1 MKSKL
6 AAQGLKNRRFFL
18 CRDTLSTIDL
28 QVPDAKQ
35 YSNEY
40 EVTMRDCSR
49 QIHWLFDVN
58 RAGLAKA
65 KKVAKFWNEL
75 VAELEQKLGSKR

>member
-1 MKSKL
+1 MKSK
-6 AAQGLKNRRFFL
+6 RFFI
-18 CRDTLSTIDL
+18 CRDTLSTISL
-28 QVPDAKQ
+28 EVPDKKN
-35 YSNEY
+35 YSTDY

>member
-1 MKSKL
+1 MKNK
-6 AAQGLKNRRFFL
+6 RFFL

-28 QVPDAKQ
+28 QVPDTKN

-49 QIHWLFDVN
+49 QIHWLFEPT

-65 KKVAKFWNEL
+65 KRVAAFWNEL
-75 VAELEQKLGSKR
+75 VEELQSKLGSKQ